1 MALGFYFDMTSC
13 TGCRTCQIACK
24 DKNDL
29 PIGTLYRHEETY
41 ETGVYPAPGVFHLS
55 VSCNHC
61 AEAACVEGCP
71 TGAMYKAEDGTVLHD
86 KDLCIGCG
94 NCANVCPYQVPKL
107 LDTAAGIKAGKCD
120 SCASIRANG
129 GQPQCVAAC
138 PMRALEF
145 GDLDE
150 LKKAHPDAVSIS
162 EISVMPESATAPTTL
177 VSLKANAKEA
187 ANYVSL

>member
-29 PIGTLYRHEETY
+29 PIGFLYRHEETY
-41 ETGVYPAPGVFHLS
+41 ETGAFPAPGVFHLS

-61 AEAACVEGCP
+61 EKAACVEGCP
-71 TGAMYKAEDGTVLHD
+71 TGALYKAEDGTVLHD
-86 KDLCIGCG
+86 KALCIGCG
-94 NCANVCPYQVPKL
+94 NCAAVCPYEVPKL
-107 LDTAAGIKAGKCD
+107 LPEGVAGKCD

-150 LKKAHPDAVSIS
+150 LKKAHPDAVSIT
-162 EISVMPESATAPTTL
+162 EIAVMPESATAPTTL
-177 VSLKANAKEA
+177 VSLKANAKEK